1 MYSKEQRLP
10 TIPTLHISWN
20 VIAYFINR
28 ERIFPLTNG
37 LCKWIISV
45 TISRRK
51 GADAN
56 LAKTDFCKILNLK
69 FHFSILRQTEAFRA
83 KTNCQIS
90 NYTETFLENEEKT
103 DLLVQERVDQSIGEG

>member
-1 MYSKEQRLP
+1 M
-10 TIPTLHISWN
+10 
-20 VIAYFINR
+20 
-28 ERIFPLTNG
+28 
-37 LCKWIISV
+37 

-90 NYTETFLENEEKT
+90 NYTETFLTFLENEEKT